1 MCPQTP
7 SLSPEYSH
15 KAGLQA
21 VITRMPLEI
30 RPVTQRRP
38 RRARYNGPD
47 HTWAS
52 ELDKAAPRDDVAAGL
67 RLVPNGAKGVP
78 AHFVSVRPATAAKA
92 SSEGWRLC
100 LRPNNKIILLTRTWR
115 TTRENNA
122 TTRVEW
128 DALGQVVRKARERL
142 PYPGWGKR
150 GGVAAEYREVLM
162 SNCLQSFSD
171 EGFLCFLI
179 PESIAGFLELVE
191 LWKGLV
197 VCWNLLSV
205 ARGSNKGEQ

>member
-21 VITRMPLEI
+21 VITRMPLQI

-52 ELDKAAPRDDVAAGL
+52 ELDEAASRDDVAAGL

-100 LRPNNKIILLTRTWR
+100 LRPNTESKIKFSFLSFSVTLLRLNVDLVNQTRYQTFS
-115 TTRENNA
+115 NQH
-122 TTRVEW
+122 
-128 DALGQVVRKARERL
+128 LL
-142 PYPGWGKR
+142 PMSTHFHLLLN
-150 GGVAAEYREVLM
+150 VAAWIK
-162 SNCLQSFSD
+162 QSH
-171 EGFLCFLI
+171 
-179 PESIAGFLELVE
+179 
-191 LWKGLV
+191 
-197 VCWNLLSV
+197 
-205 ARGSNKGEQ
+205 

>member
-21 VITRMPLEI
+21 VITRVPLQI

-52 ELDKAAPRDDVAAGL
+52 ELDEAALREDVAAGL

-78 AHFVSVRPATAAKA
+78 ARFASVRPVTAAKA
-92 SSEGWRLC
+92 SSEGWHLC
-100 LRPNNKIILLTRTWR
+100 LRPNTLFCSPRPLTHSPR
-115 TTRENNA
+115 
-122 TTRVEW
+122 
-128 DALGQVVRKARERL
+128 
-142 PYPGWGKR
+142 
-150 GGVAAEYREVLM
+150 
-162 SNCLQSFSD
+162 
-171 EGFLCFLI
+171 
-179 PESIAGFLELVE
+179 
-191 LWKGLV
+191 
-197 VCWNLLSV
+197 SV
-205 ARGSNKGEQ
+205 APSFEHPHPLSHSARARGTPLNDRCRFVAVVMRLSRLLPW